1 MTLIKH
7 RATEFNQLLIADKTW
22 DRRGRGTILNF
33 IQCCKH
39 EIKDMLKELNLEEMH
54 KMTKQIC
61 DEEIDNTIYVNA
73 REGVT
78 EIQPLVSN
86 APAPSKSAKT
96 GTGSSGADTK
106 RAILPNKDFVIQKN
120 TVTTTQS

>member
-1 MTLIKH
+1 
-7 RATEFNQLLIADKTW
+7 
-22 DRRGRGTILNF
+22 
-33 IQCCKH
+33 
-39 EIKDMLKELNLEEMH
+39 
-54 KMTKQIC
+54 MTKQIC